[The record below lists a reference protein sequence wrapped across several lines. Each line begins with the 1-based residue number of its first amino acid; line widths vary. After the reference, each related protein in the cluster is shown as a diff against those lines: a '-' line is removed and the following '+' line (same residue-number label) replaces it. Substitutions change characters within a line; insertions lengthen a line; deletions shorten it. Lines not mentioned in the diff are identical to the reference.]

1 MCRRFLSV
9 LCLLGVLVLSD
20 IAWAEKREAKQLDA
34 AQRTDY
40 VDMSIRLIIV
50 EKDEINGKPIVP
62 GNAQK
67 MRVVGEPIEAGGRV
81 KLWTED
87 GKPRARIVN
96 YSNNPV
102 VWYVSQAQADLIL
115 HDGPIAWTLVQGS
128 EGSGKTTVLAMWTA
142 FRVLEHIGTTRE
154 IGLTA
159 PTHGRMAH
167 VRKKIADHW
176 PPRWCR
182 FSVVDKKYTFLAG
195 PTVQLASAA
204 QKSEEGGSPFQGF
217 SWVAQGGDEYQD
229 HFKFDADLIARGREA
244 SAVGVPYKR
253 LETSTFKD
261 SSAWRTFRAIAGSAV
276 VPVNSN
282 EPEGEKRNLWY
293 LTKLLGLESP
303 FIGMDQ
309 WQAMRA
315 GLTDREWR
323 RRVLAED
330 VGPERQLY
338 HTWERN
344 EPANDNARVLP
355 ANLRPLPIGAVDV
368 TRREL
373 RAYANNAGIL
383 LGHDPGKRQHVTMFL
398 KAYEFPENR
407 RDQHGRPLPPL
418 VRWFVVDEVTS
429 LSTPDMPGYDREGA
443 DPCTVEAHV
452 AVVLNRLRTKWRCN
466 LLDAYTGGPSQNTP
480 TALCRIDPHT
490 NTGELHPGRTVKNR
504 WKNAGIQ
511 ALDAAYN
518 DQQKPTPIKVEERI
532 DLLCTLLKN
541 ADGDRRLFVLCDDKG
556 KPAAPKLVK
565 AFETMERNEA
575 GKAEWENKDNSD
587 RSHWPS
593 GTSFAVW
600 LIEKPR
606 IDSWRS
612 RAA

>member
-1 MCRRFLSV
+1 MCRRLLSV

-20 IAWAEKREAKQLDA
+20 IAWAEKREAKEYEA

-40 VDMSIRLIIV
+40 VDMSIRLVVV
-50 EKDEINGKPIVP
+50 EKDETNGKPIVP
-62 GNAQK
+62 GNAQR
-67 MRVVGEPIEAGGRV
+67 MRVVGEPIEAGGVV
-81 KLWTED
+81 KLWTEN
-87 GKPRARIVN
+87 GTPRARIVN
-96 YSNNPV
+96 YSNNPI
-102 VWYVSQAQADLIL
+102 VWYVSQAQADLIV
-115 HDGPIAWTLVQGS
+115 HDGPITWTLVQGS

-167 VRKKIADHW
+167 VKKKIADHW
-176 PPRWCR
+176 PARWYR
-182 FSVVDKKYTFLAG
+182 FNKQDQKYTLLAG

-204 QKSEEGGSPFQGF
+204 QRSEEGGSPFQGF

-229 HFKFDADLIARGREA
+229 HFKYDGDLIARGREA

-261 SSAWRTFRAIAGSAV
+261 SSGWRTFRAIADAAL
-276 VPVNSN
+276 VPANSN
-282 EPEGEKRNLWY
+282 EPDGEKRKLWHIAPLY
-293 LTKLLGLESP
+293 GLESP
-303 FIGMDQ
+303 FIGADQ

-323 RRVLAED
+323 RRVLALD

-338 HTWERN
+338 HTWERT
-344 EPANDNARVLP
+344 EPANENGKTLP
-355 ANLRPLPIGAVDV
+355 GNLRPLPIGAVDV

-373 RAYANNAGIL
+373 RAYAANAGIL

-407 RDQHGRPLPPL
+407 RDTQGRILPPL

-429 LSTPDMPGYDREGA
+429 LMTPDDPGYEREGA
-443 DPCTVEAHV
+443 DPCTIDAHV
-452 AVVLNRLRTKWRCN
+452 AVVLKRLRSKWKCN
-466 LLDAYTGGPSQNTP
+466 LLDPYTGGPSANST

-490 NTGELHPGRTVKNR
+490 TSGELHPGRTVKNR
-504 WKNAGIQ
+504 WRNAGIQ
-511 ALDAAYN
+511 AMDAAYN
-518 DQQKPTPIKVEERI
+518 DQQKPTPIKVEERV

-541 ADGDRRLFVLCDDKG
+541 ADQERRLFVLCDDTG

-565 AFETMERNEA
+565 AFEMMERNEA
-575 GKAEWENKDNSD
+575 GKAEWENKDVND

-593 GTSFAVW
+593 GTSFAIW

-606 IDSWRS
+606 IDAWRS